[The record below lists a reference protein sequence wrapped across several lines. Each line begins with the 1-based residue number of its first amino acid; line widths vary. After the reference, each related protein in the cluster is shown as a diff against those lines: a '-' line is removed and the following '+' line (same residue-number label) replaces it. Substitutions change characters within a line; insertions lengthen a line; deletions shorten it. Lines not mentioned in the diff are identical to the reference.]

1 MLIHANTFLILLVPS
16 PSVSL
21 ELSSTDSNVTGNSIT
36 PEEYLAGSSLVI
48 SCNIVISLSVNTPFN
63 VHTNWSLNGEPYINS
78 PRVTTTSVKETSSSH
93 HYQSQLVF
101 TTLSSSMDTGNYTC
115 SITVDSEDSL
125 VYVSDAVPVNST
137 AAVLVQG
144 MLLYRHN
151 LYWDSD
157 CVFVSTA
164 PTIGEFSVSPQVV
177 NGVEAGCPDSV
188 LYENFTLVCSARKPA
203 LVIPQLE
210 VTWLHGTVLE
220 GNVLSMEGGAIM
232 VNTLQFINGSVS
244 HSGTYWCIARLLI
257 PDSTEVNIMG
267 SSTVT
272 IKCKF

>member
-1 MLIHANTFLILLVPS
+1 MICLLVPS

-21 ELSSTDSNVTGNSIT
+21 ELSSTDRNVTGSSIT

-63 VHTNWSLNGEPYINS
+63 VHINWSLNGDLYIDS
-78 PRVTTTSVKETSSSH
+78 PHVTVKETSSSH

-144 MLLYRHN
+144 MLH
-151 LYWDSD
+151 
-157 CVFVSTA
+157 TA
-164 PTIGEFSVSPQVV
+164 
-177 NGVEAGCPDSV
+177 
-188 LYENFTLVCSARKPA
+188 
-203 LVIPQLE
+203 
-210 VTWLHGTVLE
+210 
-220 GNVLSMEGGAIM
+220 
-232 VNTLQFINGSVS
+232 
-244 HSGTYWCIARLLI
+244 
-257 PDSTEVNIMG
+257 
-267 SSTVT
+267 
-272 IKCKF
+272 